1 MRHVSFMAAII
12 GFFVL
17 AAIGWLHDVPT
28 WLCSVRSI
36 AGAFV
41 VYVTLQLAGRLT
53 AAILASAAVAGLND
67 TNSTRSDSGARK

>member
-1 MRHVSFMAAII
+1 MAAMI

-17 AAIGWLHDVPT
+17 AAIGWLHDVPI
-28 WLCSVRSI
+28 WACSVRSI

-53 AAILASAAVAGLND
+53 VAILASAAVGGMTD
-67 TNSTRSDSGARK
+67 SDSTRSDSGPRK

>member
-17 AAIGWLHDVPT
+17 AAIGWLHEVPT
-28 WLCSVRSI
+28 WACSVRAI

-41 VYVTLQLAGRLT
+41 VYVTLQLAGRMM
-53 AAILASAAVAGLND
+53 AAILASAAASGLAD
-67 TNSTRSDSGARK
+67 ASSTRSDRGARK